1 MEEKKYTADGMNIEV
16 DKYEDEKIRERRIM
30 AYAFKMVRK
39 ESGMNRKDFAEWL
52 GIPYRTMQDWERG
65 VSEVPDYVLNL
76 IAYKVKNEKEFNK
89 KTELNIE
96 LNKLLKEMEAL
107 KNE

>member
-1 MEEKKYTADGMNIEV
+1 MEEKKYTADGINIEV

-52 GIPYRTMQDWERG
+52 GIPYRTMQEWERTAAQEAATRRENARCPPAQTAAPPSG
-65 VSEVPDYVLNL
+65 AIPTEVLQTHASKVS
-76 IAYKVKNEKEFNK
+76 
-89 KTELNIE
+89 
-96 LNKLLKEMEAL
+96 
-107 KNE
+107 